1 MVLVGPLATDSHR
14 GRPSSLQHIVTT
26 PLRQLLGLLGASEEP
41 ELFLW
46 VHHKDGVS
54 VSLDEIS
61 HIGITSHGVREVAHL
76 CTEEWM
82 KIGMLA

>member
-1 MVLVGPLATDSHR
+1 MVLVGPLATDSHL

-26 PLRQLLGLLGASEEP
+26 PLRQLLGLLRDSEEP

-46 VHHKDGVS
+46 VHHKDGFS

-61 HIGITSHGVREVAHL
+61 YIGITSHSVREVARL
-76 CTEEWM
+76 YTEEWM